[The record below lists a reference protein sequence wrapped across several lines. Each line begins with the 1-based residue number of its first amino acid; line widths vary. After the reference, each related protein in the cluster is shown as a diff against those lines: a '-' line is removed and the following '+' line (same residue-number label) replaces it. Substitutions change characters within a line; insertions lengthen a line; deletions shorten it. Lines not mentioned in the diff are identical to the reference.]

1 MPVGEGQVKVD
12 VFVQGII
19 RFVETIRKK
28 DGKKNRSEEDLA
40 PAWSR
45 YRADRIKD
53 DQRSFGESN
62 TYMANRPADVDV
74 LLLCKVRDL
83 FPLSHRDDW
92 ESKAR

>member
-19 RFVETIRKK
+19 RFVEAIRKK
-28 DGKKNRSEEDLA
+28 MGKRTGQKRIWLWHGVDIVQTE
-40 PAWSR
+40 SR
-45 YRADRIKD
+45 MIREALGKA
-53 DQRSFGESN
+53 
-62 TYMANRPADVDV
+62 TPMANRPRVVDV

-83 FPLSHRDDW
+83 FPLSRTDDW